1 MVKDPSWANILIPIN
16 ITIQSWNA
24 QCLMLVVHVASQVRH
39 RVFMQHTK
47 LQLIIRM

>member
-1 MVKDPSWANILIPIN
+1 MFKDPPRAKILVLIN

-24 QCLMLVVHVASQVRH
+24 QCLMLVVASQVRH

-47 LQLIIRM
+47 FQLTIRM